1 MWYHGEQTTRYMNL
15 PMNNIELATQD
26 ISMALVSVG
35 GIWKIISVF
44 ATFIMVPLLFK
55 AFYESL
61 AEYLIQKENDL
72 SSGLYAEIAFT
83 DDLDLRD
90 RKRLL
95 SYLALAKNQKEVYK
109 ENRDE
114 KIEKI
119 KERFSFVNLYELVDL
134 VYL

>member
-1 MWYHGEQTTRYMNL
+1 MWYHGEQTTRYMHL

-44 ATFIMVPLLFK
+44 AAFIMVPLLFK

-61 AEYLIQKENDL
+61 AEYLIQKEDDL

-90 RKRLL
+90 RK
-95 SYLALAKNQKEVYK
+95 S
-109 ENRDE
+109 
-114 KIEKI
+114 
-119 KERFSFVNLYELVDL
+119 
-134 VYL
+134 